1 MIIDS
6 PVGRFPFTATRV
18 RIRGGRIRL
27 EGAMGTWP
35 TSVDVGIGELP
46 GVVGRLLPVR
56 NLAALAG
63 LVTVVAVTARL
74 RRRDRP

>member
-35 TSVDVGIGELP
+35 TSVEVGIGELP
-46 GVVGRLLPVR
+46 GIAGRLLPVR
-56 NLAALAG
+56 TLAALAG
-63 LVTVVAVTARL
+63 LATAVAVTARL

>member
-6 PVGRFPFTATRV
+6 PVGRFPFTATRI
-18 RIRGGRIRL
+18 RFRGGRIRL

-46 GVVGRLLPVR
+46 AVAVRLLPVR
-56 NLAALAG
+56 TLAALAG
-63 LVTVVAVTARL
+63 LVTVVAIAVRL

>member
-6 PVGRFPFTATRV
+6 PVGRFPFTATRI

-35 TSVDVGIGELP
+35 TSVEVGIGELP
-46 GVVGRLLPVR
+46 EVAGRLLPVR
-56 NLAALAG
+56 TLAAVAG
-63 LVTVVAVTARL
+63 LVTVVTVSTRL
-74 RRRDRP
+74 RRRGRP

>member
-6 PVGRFPFTATRV
+6 PVGRFPFTATSV

-35 TSVDVGIGELP
+35 TSVEIGIGELP
-46 GVVGRLLPVR
+46 GVAGRMLPLR
-56 NLAALAG
+56 KLATAAG
-63 LVTVVAVTARL
+63 LATAVAVTARL
-74 RRRDRP
+74 RRRDPP

>member
-6 PVGRFPFTATRV
+6 PVGRFPFTVTRV

-35 TSVDVGIGELP
+35 TSVDVGIDELP
-46 GVVGRLLPVR
+46 GVVGGLLPVR
-56 NLAALAG
+56 TLAALTG

>member
-6 PVGRFPFTATRV
+6 PVGRFPFTATRI
-18 RIRGGRIRL
+18 RIHGGRIRL

-35 TSVDVGIGELP
+35 TSVEVGIGELP
-46 GVVGRLLPVR
+46 GVAGRLLPIR
-56 NLAALAG
+56 TLAG